1 MLKVSFLLINF
12 IIVKK
17 YLVLHLFNEF
27 NDSSMTIKRSILFV
41 FVLLTIFS
49 CGGKKNRGEL
59 IGVKQKKW
67 FPEKP
72 YGMTLVEGGAFIMGK
87 SDEDVAQLNN
97 AAARTV
103 TVPSFYMDE
112 TEITN
117 GEYRQFVYWVKDS
130 VTMDML
136 ARKIEEDPGE
146 EGNTEAFSFIKVA
159 IAVFPTFCASTVLI
173 SLPLSIISSRIA
185 LIITSLNRTSNA
197 FSEAGQSRGAV
208 LALP

>member
-72 YGMTLVEGGAFIMGK
+72 YGMTLVEGGAFIICLLYT
-87 SDEDVAQLNN
+87 S
-97 AAARTV
+97 
-103 TVPSFYMDE
+103 PSPRD
-112 TEITN
+112 
-117 GEYRQFVYWVKDS
+117 
-130 VTMDML
+130 
-136 ARKIEEDPGE
+136 
-146 EGNTEAFSFIKVA
+146 
-159 IAVFPTFCASTVLI
+159 
-173 SLPLSIISSRIA
+173 
-185 LIITSLNRTSNA
+185 
-197 FSEAGQSRGAV
+197 RG
-208 LALP
+208 